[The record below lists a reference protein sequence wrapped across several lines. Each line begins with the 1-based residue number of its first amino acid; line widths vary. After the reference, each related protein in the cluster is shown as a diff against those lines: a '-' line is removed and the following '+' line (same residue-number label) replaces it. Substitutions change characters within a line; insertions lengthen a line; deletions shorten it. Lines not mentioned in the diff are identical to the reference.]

1 MEKENRVFGYARV
14 STKEQNLER
23 QLEQLREHIKD
34 ERYIIRDKESG
45 KDFNRTGWN
54 FLVGTEITP
63 PALQKGDLLIV
74 CSLDRLG
81 RNYTEIKKQWDFII
95 NTLEADIKVLDMPL
109 LDTSVKADSLDKK
122 FIADLVL
129 QILSYTA
136 EKERENTTKRREQG
150 VAVMPVVNGK
160 KVSLK
165 TGRPTGRPNAEYP
178 EEFEKVYKD
187 WKSGVISTATAAMKE
202 LNLKKTTFYKLV
214 KQYEKENN

>member
-1 MEKENRVFGYARV
+1 MIYGY
-14 STKEQNLER
+14 TTDFDR
-23 QLEQLREHIKD
+23 QISQLKAFNADIKIID
-34 ERYIIRDKESG
+34 EKESG
-45 KDFNRTGWN
+45 KDFNRPRYME
-54 FLVGTEITP
+54 LVHSQSGLGLRE
-63 PALQKGDLLIV
+63 GDLLVI

-81 RNYTEIKKQWDFII
+81 RNYTEIRKEWEYITTILK
-95 NTLEADIKVLDMPL
+95 ADIKVLDMPL
-109 LDTSVKADSLDKK
+109 LDTSTNIVARAFVTDLILQVLTYVVK
-122 FIADLVL
+122 
-129 QILSYTA
+129 
-136 EKERENTTKRREQG
+136 KEREKLKRNIVQG

-214 KQYEKENN
+214 KQYEKEI

>member
-1 MEKENRVFGYARV
+1 
-14 STKEQNLER
+14 
-23 QLEQLREHIKD
+23 
-34 ERYIIRDKESG
+34 
-45 KDFNRTGWN
+45 
-54 FLVGTEITP
+54 
-63 PALQKGDLLIV
+63 
-74 CSLDRLG
+74 
-81 RNYTEIKKQWDFII
+81 
-95 NTLEADIKVLDMPL
+95 MPL